1 MLYGY
6 MKVSTQDQTDN
17 LQRDVLQSAGMAAAK
32 VRGTHCGRPRAANA
46 ETARIIREWHSA
58 GGCVGVSFED
68 AAHAFLDSRS
78 LFYVDPHPDG
88 DRLRLIGFSEKA
100 SAVLFVVHVER
111 TSDADSV
118 VLRIVSARRADRKER
133 ELSDKG

>member
-1 MLYGY
+1 MFELVRLALDGNFFFSWDPV
-6 MKVSTQDQTDN
+6 KAESN
-17 LQRDVLQSAGMAAAK
+17 LRK
-32 VRGTHCGRPRAANA
+32 H
-46 ETARIIREWHSA
+46 
-58 GGCVGVSFED
+58 GVSFED

-78 LFYVDPHPDG
+78 LLYVDPHPDG

-133 ELSDKG
+133 ELYDKG

>member
-1 MLYGY
+1 MFELVRLALDGNFFFSWDPV
-6 MKVSTQDQTDN
+6 KAESN
-17 LQRDVLQSAGMAAAK
+17 LRK
-32 VRGTHCGRPRAANA
+32 H
-46 ETARIIREWHSA
+46 
-58 GGCVGVSFED
+58 GVSFED
-68 AAHAFLDSRS
+68 SRS
-78 LFYVDPHPDG
+78 LLYVDPHPDG

-133 ELSDKG
+133 ELYDKG